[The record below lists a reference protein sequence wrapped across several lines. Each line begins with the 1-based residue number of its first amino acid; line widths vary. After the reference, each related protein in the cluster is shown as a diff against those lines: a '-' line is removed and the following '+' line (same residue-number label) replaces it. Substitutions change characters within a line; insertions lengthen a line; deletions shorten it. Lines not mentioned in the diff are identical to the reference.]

1 MYSQDY
7 LIVLQGIAMK
17 AYSVDVSLDVTDGN
31 KFKSP
36 LAFDAFDL
44 SLGSDFDSFMEDL
57 L

>member
-44 SLGSDFDSFMEDL
+44 SLGSDFDSFMEDFL
-57 L
+57 